1 MTITRSNSLRALNLQ
16 WRPVAVGFMPTPPA
30 LLPRVDHSLPAGCAY
45 WKYASEGHS
54 FYTAPEDHF
63 NCPVGAFTH
72 GVTLPETQK
81 IELEGLISTMI
92 KLEYLQGDEVASIPH
107 RREPLKV
114 AAYAPLDDATF
125 KPDVVIVRGNVR
137 QMMLISEAAR
147 SAGIFNGADILGR
160 PACAM
165 IAHAAETENAVASFA
180 CIGNRVYTNLA
191 DDELY
196 VTIPG
201 AALSNVLERL
211 DVILSANAQLE
222 TYHRGKN
229 DNAQRTM

>member
-1 MTITRSNSLRALNLQ
+1 MTTARSDALRTLKLQ
-16 WRPVAVGFMPTPPA
+16 WSPVAIAFMATPPG
-30 LLPRVDHSLPAGCAY
+30 LLPRVNQSLPAGCAY
-45 WKYASEGHS
+45 WKHASEGHS
-54 FYTAPEDHF
+54 FYTTPEDHF

-81 IELEGLISTMI
+81 LELEGLISTMI
-92 KLEYLQGDEVASIPH
+92 KLEYLQGDEVAGIPH
-107 RREPLKV
+107 RHEPLKV
-114 AAYAPLDDATF
+114 AVYAPLDDATF

-147 SAGIFNGADILGR
+147 SAGVFSGADIMGR

-165 IAHAAETENAVASFA
+165 IAHVAETESAVASFA

-196 VTIPG
+196 ITVPG
-201 AALSNVLERL
+201 AALSKVLERL
-211 DVILSANAQLE
+211 EVILGANAQLE
-222 TYHRGKN
+222 TYHREKN
-229 DNAQRTM
+229 ESAKRIT

>member
-1 MTITRSNSLRALNLQ
+1 MSTTASHALRPLNLQ
-16 WRPVAVGFMPTPPA
+16 WKPVAISFMQSPPS
-30 LLPRVDHSLPAGCAY
+30 LLPRIDHTLPAGCAY

-54 FYTAPEDHF
+54 FYTTPEDHF

-72 GVTLPETQK
+72 GVTLPDPQR

-92 KLEYLQGDEVASIPH
+92 TLEYLQGEEVAGIPH
-107 RREPLKV
+107 RHEPLKIAV
-114 AAYAPLDDATF
+114 YAPLEDATF

-147 SAGIFNGADILGR
+147 SAGVFNGADVLGR

-165 IAHAAETENAVASFA
+165 IAHANDTGNAVASFA

-201 AALSNVLERL
+201 GALPKVLERL
-211 DVILSANAQLE
+211 EVILSANAQLE
-222 TYHRGKN
+222 TYHR
-229 DNAQRTM
+229 QRNQ

>member
-1 MTITRSNSLRALNLQ
+1 MTTINSDGLRSLNLQ
-16 WRPVAVGFMPTPPA
+16 WKPVAIAFMQTPPTQ
-30 LLPRVDHSLPAGCAY
+30 LPRVDRTLPAGCAY

-54 FYTAPEDHF
+54 FYTVPDDHF

-81 IELEGLISTMI
+81 IELEDLIGTML
-92 KLEYLQGDEVASIPH
+92 KLEYLHGEEVAEIPH
-107 RREPLKV
+107 RHEPLKV
-114 AAYAPLDDATF
+114 AAYAPLEDATF
-125 KPDVVIVRGNVR
+125 KPDVVVVRGNVR

-147 SAGIFNGADILGR
+147 AANVFNGADILGR

-165 IAHAAETENAVASFA
+165 IAHAQDTANAVASFA

-201 AALSNVLERL
+201 VALSKVLERL

-222 TYHRGKN
+222 TYHK
-229 DNAQRTM
+229 QRNQ

>member
-1 MTITRSNSLRALNLQ
+1 MTIKSDALRSLNLQ
-16 WRPVAVGFMPTPPA
+16 WKPVAIAFMQTPPA
-30 LLPRVDHSLPAGCAY
+30 HLSRVDHSLPAGCAY
-45 WKYASEGHS
+45 WKYASEGRS
-54 FYTAPEDHF
+54 FYTVPDDHF

-92 KLEYLQGDEVASIPH
+92 RLEYLHGEEVAGIPH
-107 RREPLKV
+107 RREALKV
-114 AAYAPLDDATF
+114 AAYAPLEDATF
-125 KPDVVIVRGNVR
+125 MPDVVVVRGNVR

-147 SAGIFNGADILGR
+147 AAGVFNGADILGR

-165 IAHAAETENAVASFA
+165 IAHGHDTGNAVASFA

-201 AALSNVLERL
+201 AALSSVFERL
-211 DVILSANAQLE
+211 EVILSANAQLE
-222 TYHRGKN
+222 TFHR
-229 DNAQRTM
+229 QRNQ

>member
-1 MTITRSNSLRALNLQ
+1 MTTTGDGALRSLNLQ
-16 WRPVAVGFMPTPPA
+16 WKPVAIGFMPAPPA

-45 WKYASEGHS
+45 WKYASEGRA
-54 FYTAPEDHF
+54 FYTTPEDHF
-63 NCPVGAFTH
+63 NCPIGAFTH
-72 GVTLPETQK
+72 GVTLPATQK
-81 IELEGLISTMI
+81 TELEGLIGTMI

-107 RREPLKV
+107 RTEPLKIV
-114 AAYAPLDDATF
+114 AYAPLDHATF
-125 KPDVVIVRGNVR
+125 APEVVIVRGNVR

-147 SAGIFNGADILGR
+147 SAGVFNGADILGR

-165 IAHAAETENAVASFA
+165 IAHAADTGNAVASFA

-201 AALSNVLERL
+201 GALAKVLERL
-211 DVILSANAQLE
+211 EVILSANAQLE
-222 TYHRGKN
+222 TYHK
-229 DNAQRTM
+229 QRNQ

>member
-1 MTITRSNSLRALNLQ
+1 MTTTGDGALRSLNLQ
-16 WRPVAVGFMPTPPA
+16 WKPVAIGFMPAPPA

-45 WKYASEGHS
+45 WKHASEGHA
-54 FYTAPEDHF
+54 FYTTPEDHF

-72 GVTLPETQK
+72 GVTLPATQK
-81 IELEGLISTMI
+81 TELEGLIGTMI
-92 KLEYLQGDEVASIPH
+92 KLEYLQGDEVANIPH
-107 RREPLKV
+107 RTQPLEI
-114 AAYAPLDDATF
+114 AAYAPLDHATF
-125 KPDVVIVRGNVR
+125 APDVVVVRGNVR

-147 SAGIFNGADILGR
+147 SAGVFNGADILGR

-165 IAHAAETENAVASFA
+165 IAHAADTGNAVASFA

-201 AALSNVLERL
+201 GALAKVLERL
-211 DVILSANAQLE
+211 EVILSANAQLE
-222 TYHRGKN
+222 TYHT
-229 DNAQRTM
+229 QRNQ